1 MDVLHIVFSLMYDS
15 GRNRVF
21 FLLLLLLLFFFF
33 FLFYFYIFLFIWHA
47 YIGVNVSVLRSEVD
61 NFPSLLFMAWPIQP
75 KLGIIF
81 HTHLFT
87 FMSM

>member
-1 MDVLHIVFSLMYDS
+1 MIREETEFFS
-15 GRNRVF
+15 F
-21 FLLLLLLLFFFF
+21 FFFFFFFF

-75 KLGIIF
+75 KLGIIY